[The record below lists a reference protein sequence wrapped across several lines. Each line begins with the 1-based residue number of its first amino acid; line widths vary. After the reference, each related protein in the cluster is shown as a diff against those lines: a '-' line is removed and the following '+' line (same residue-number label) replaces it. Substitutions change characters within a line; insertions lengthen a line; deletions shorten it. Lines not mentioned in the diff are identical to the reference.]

1 MAEMQHMAMALQ
13 PSKGDPNAEVTVQ
26 QIITACASSPGML
39 AAIPSQHPSKTETVE
54 DAMKK
59 AGIKLDWIKS
69 KGMKR
74 KNAILLYWKLHR
86 QQKELKKVDDDLDV
100 PTQQH
105 ASACLQIT
113 MKLMMQ
119 TQMLLP
125 AQNWVAASVGIAKAS
140 ALFAN
145 QLWSHDDKEA
155 VEMMSD
161 VLKGEGLRA
170 PKLRLEP
177 KVEPAEMAQGASF
190 DVKVK
195 LHRDHHGYDGPKPPE
210 PADPSGTYEAYW
222 LYVIAVGDKKE
233 DPNTFVGVQPIQCKK
248 LEDKVIETD
257 VKLTAPP
264 KAGTQKLK
272 VVICSTSTIG
282 VHMEEALEFKVTDEV
297 ATPAPE
303 DAAAKAVSNLSVSDD
318 GGMDEMGIKLK

>member
-1 MAEMQHMAMALQ
+1 MPPKGQQGPPQPSQEQMQTAMAEMQHMAMALQ

-125 AQNWVAASVGIAKAS
+125 AQV
-140 ALFAN
+140 
-145 QLWSHDDKEA
+145 
-155 VEMMSD
+155 
-161 VLKGEGLRA
+161 
-170 PKLRLEP
+170 
-177 KVEPAEMAQGASF
+177 
-190 DVKVK
+190 
-195 LHRDHHGYDGPKPPE
+195 
-210 PADPSGTYEAYW
+210 
-222 LYVIAVGDKKE
+222 
-233 DPNTFVGVQPIQCKK
+233 
-248 LEDKVIETD
+248 
-257 VKLTAPP
+257 
-264 KAGTQKLK
+264 
-272 VVICSTSTIG
+272 
-282 VHMEEALEFKVTDEV
+282 
-297 ATPAPE
+297 
-303 DAAAKAVSNLSVSDD
+303 DAALTYCKAR
-318 GGMDEMGIKLK
+318 GTRH